1 MSNSRAKMAGLA
13 FTLLAVAIG
22 VGALIGRHLH
32 YVGGLPPTYDA
43 TDHDPRLSQEA
54 ATAQPLIAALARYRA
69 EHGQFPAEVSA
80 LGVAS
85 DGWVYSVQ
93 PSGYVLSKKLGWDPT
108 LQYRFELGRERWVFE
123 PGDGSPEREITL

>member
-1 MSNSRAKMAGLA
+1 MYKGAAVPTPVDLFPPRGP
-13 FTLLAVAIG
+13 LLG
-22 VGALIGRHLH
+22 RLQSSALNG
-32 YVGGLPPTYDA
+32 
-43 TDHDPRLSQEA
+43 
-54 ATAQPLIAALARYRA
+54 RYRA